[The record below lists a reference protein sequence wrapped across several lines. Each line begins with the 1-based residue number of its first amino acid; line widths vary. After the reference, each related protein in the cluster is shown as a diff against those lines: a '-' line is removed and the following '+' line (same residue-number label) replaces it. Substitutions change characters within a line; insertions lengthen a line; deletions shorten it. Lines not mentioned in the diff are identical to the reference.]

1 MLPSRTC
8 SLEHSYVLRRD
19 SSLVNPLLILAT
31 SHFGGS
37 SCEGKPAGL
46 AEFSFPIALA
56 QLPVSYSHGFRV
68 AGTQTAAGYVG
79 WVGET
84 EDEESEKRQCHSLS
98 RQFVEDQF
106 EQKIHPILDVV
117 LSNSVFGKSSF

>member
-8 SLEHSYVLRRD
+8 SLEHSYVLRPD
-19 SSLVNPLLILAT
+19 SSLVNPHLILAT
-31 SHFGGS
+31 SHLGGS

-46 AEFSFPIALA
+46 ADFSFPIALA
-56 QLPVSYSHGFRV
+56 QLPVSHSHGFRV
-68 AGTQTAAGYVG
+68 AGTQTAAGYVD